1 VNFTIVSRILLG
13 VPQRSWILAAM
24 LLLPA
29 SGLYAQTDPASLA
42 HDRHEGLLV
51 AADPYLD
58 AARAKETFGKANPFT
73 AGILAVELFLKN
85 EGQQPVHFR
94 LETLRLVV
102 QPPEGRRQDLT
113 SLSPAQVAVLI
124 AHPGGTPS
132 PSGGPRLPVPVPI
145 PSGGGKENK
154 YTDILK
160 PLALDADVVPPMST
174 LHGFV
179 FFNLGHDFSLAAHA
193 SIYLPDVTRIPNQSL
208 MYFEVEL
215 RPPAA
220 R

>member
-1 VNFTIVSRILLG
+1 VNFAIVSRILQG
-13 VPQRSWILAAM
+13 VPPRSWILAFM

-29 SGLYAQTDPASLA
+29 LVLGQADPASLA

-58 AARAKETFGKANPFT
+58 AARAKEIFGKANPVT
-73 AGILAVELFLKN
+73 AGILPVELFLKN

-102 QPPEGRRQDLT
+102 ELPEGGRQDLA
-113 SLSPAQVAVLI
+113 SLTPAQVAVLI

-132 PSGGPRLPVPVPI
+132 PRSGPRLPVPVPI
-145 PSGGGKENK
+145 PSGDSKEKK
-154 YTDILK
+154 YSDVLK
-160 PLALDADVVPPMST
+160 PLALDADVVGPMST

-179 FFNLGHDFSLAAHA
+179 FFNLSHDFSLTAHA
-193 SIYLPDVTRIPNQSL
+193 SIYLPDVIRIPNQSL
-208 MYFEVEL
+208 MYFEILL
-215 RPPAA
+215 RPAA
-220 R
+220 AH

>member
-1 VNFTIVSRILLG
+1 VNFTFVSRILQG
-13 VPQRSWILAAM
+13 VPARSWILAAM
-24 LLLPA
+24 LLLPTL
-29 SGLYAQTDPASLA
+29 GLHAQADPSSLA

-58 AARAKETFGKANPFT
+58 AARAKEIFGKANPVT
-73 AGILAVELFLKN
+73 AGILPVELFLKN
-85 EGQQPVHFR
+85 EGQQPVHFS

-102 QPPEGRRQDLT
+102 ELPGGQRQDLT

-132 PSGGPRLPVPVPI
+132 PKGGPRLPVPIPI
-145 PSGGGKENK
+145 PSGGGKEKK

-160 PLALDADVVPPMST
+160 PLALDADVVPPMAT

-179 FFNLGHDFSLAAHA
+179 FFNLSHDFSLVAHA

-215 RPPAA
+215 RPAA
-220 R
+220 AH

>member
-1 VNFTIVSRILLG
+1 MNFNIVSGILQG
-13 VPQRSWILAAM
+13 VPPRFWILAAV
-24 LLLPA
+24 LLPA
-29 SGLYAQTDPASLA
+29 LGLGQADPASLA

-58 AARAKETFGKANPFT
+58 AARAKEIFGKANPVT
-73 AGILAVELFLKN
+73 AGILPVELFLKN
-85 EGQQPVHFR
+85 EGQQPVRFR

-102 QPPEGRRQDLT
+102 ELPEGGRQDLASYT
-113 SLSPAQVAVLI
+113 PAQVAVLI

-132 PSGGPRLPVPVPI
+132 PRGGPRLPVPVPI
-145 PSGGGKENK
+145 PSGDSKEKK

-160 PLALDADVVPPMST
+160 PLSLDADVVGPMST

-179 FFNLGHDFSLAAHA
+179 FFDLSHDFSLAAHA

-208 MYFEVEL
+208 MYFEVLL
-215 RPPAA
+215 RPAA
-220 R
+220 AH